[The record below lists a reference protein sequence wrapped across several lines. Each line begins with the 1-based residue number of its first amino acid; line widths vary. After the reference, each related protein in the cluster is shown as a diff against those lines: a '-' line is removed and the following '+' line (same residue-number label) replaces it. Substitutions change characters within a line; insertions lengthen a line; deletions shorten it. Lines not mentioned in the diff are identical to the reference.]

1 MTTPRVIEL
10 PRRLEATSADTFLA
24 VLTPDTRPLAPVVS
38 LHSRSGRPRADRV
51 TRPVLSLVDGPG
63 DDAA

>member
-10 PRRLEATSADTFLA
+10 PRRLEATSADTFLG
-24 VLTPDTRPLAPVVS
+24 VNGRDPRPLVRVVA
-38 LHSRSGRPRADRV
+38 LHPRGR
-51 TRPVLSLVDGPG
+51 RPQAGRGARPALSLVDGPG